1 MILRLLATASLALF
15 VVTAPAFAAKGNKGK
30 KGPKPGRV
38 LARFDRD
45 RSGTID
51 GQEVARVQAAF
62 ASLTALDTD
71 NNGQLSEAEIAAA
84 KVPVRKKGG
93 KKAAAVSTPSQ
104 TPAATPS
111 SPAPATPTPATTP
124 GTPTPQ

>member
-30 KGPKPGRV
+30 KGAKPGRV
-38 LARFDRD
+38 LSRFDRD
-45 RSGTID
+45 HNGAID

-71 NNGQLSEAEIAAA
+71 NNGQLSEAEITAA
-84 KVPVRKKGG
+84 KVPVRKKGAR
-93 KKAAAVSTPSQ
+93 KS
-104 TPAATPS
+104 PATAPVEK
-111 SPAPATPTPATTP
+111 PAPAPAP
-124 GTPTPQ
+124 ANSTPTPQ

>member
-30 KGPKPGRV
+30 KGAKTGRV

-45 RSGTID
+45 RSGAID
-51 GQEVARVQAAF
+51 GQEVARVQATF

-71 NNGQLSEAEIAAA
+71 NNGHLSEAEVAAA

-93 KKAAAVSTPSQ
+93 KKTAPVNTPSQ
-104 TPAATPS
+104 TPATTPS
-111 SPAPATPTPATTP
+111 SQAPATTP
-124 GTPTPQ
+124 ASPTPQ